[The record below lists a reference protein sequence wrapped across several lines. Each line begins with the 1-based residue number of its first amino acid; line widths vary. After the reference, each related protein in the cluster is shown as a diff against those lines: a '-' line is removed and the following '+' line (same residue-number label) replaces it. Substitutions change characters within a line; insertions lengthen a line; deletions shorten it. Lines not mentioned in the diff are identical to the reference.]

1 MGWQCLK
8 GLFLELCLSLF
19 TSPSNIKSLNRPMEQ
34 RQAMSRTVVDQ
45 QHILEFYPSRN
56 FPPVDVVE
64 GTRILVHV
72 DLLLTLMALFDSNK
86 FFEINHMC
94 HFSLSSNQTDS
105 YLMCIKLAL
114 LNSCVLGRSLGCSR
128 RLQPLVNVT
137 NFGPCHCM
145 PWRGI
150 PDWLRDQFA
159 VPKLPPEPVVRS
171 GQRKVKVHWAMAA
184 SSSRFQIGQIQ

>member
-1 MGWQCLK
+1 
-8 GLFLELCLSLF
+8 
-19 TSPSNIKSLNRPMEQ
+19 
-34 RQAMSRTVVDQ
+34 
-45 QHILEFYPSRN
+45 
-56 FPPVDVVE
+56 
-64 GTRILVHV
+64 
-72 DLLLTLMALFDSNK
+72 
-86 FFEINHMC
+86 MC

-184 SSSRFQIGQIQ
+184 SSSRSKLVKFNDFHGLFDSLLFVSCSLLLYYYLLFI